1 MTLIEIKARQHEQT
15 YSIDHRKLLGTHY
28 TPDSVVDYIVN
39 RTLRPYLESP
49 DLFTNIRILDP
60 ACGSGL
66 FLLKAYDVL
75 ANCWKKTFG
84 SFTPKD
90 AQYLIENHLFGID
103 IDEQAVLAT
112 RRHLIQK
119 ASLADGV
126 SFNIDFNIIVGDALC
141 LRPFYN
147 QMQIG
152 KQSLP
157 KPSFGKKFLEHS
169 FDCILGNPPYVRIQ
183 NTPLEKRER
192 YISAYTTA
200 VGRFDVSS
208 LFFELSDYLLKENGR
223 LGFIVSNKILSTS
236 GAKKLRS
243 FLLTHFAI
251 EEIVDLSDT
260 KLFDSAVLPL
270 IFIATRSK
278 EHPNHIAYSS
288 LMESHR
294 KTDTVQQTTNLLKF
308 LKDSGIPSETDVS
321 IDGRVFKVQRFFATL
336 PSKRVNVWTFHNER
350 ENALL
355 SKLKEQSACTIG
367 DLCEKISVGL
377 KTTADSVFIKP
388 MTENFVKQ
396 HGIEKK
402 LVFPL
407 IESHNVNRWTCSWN
421 SQTDLYVLY
430 PHVEQNGKVIPVDLN
445 KYPRAKNYL
454 EEHRP
459 QLEGRS
465 YLKESQRQW
474 YEIWVHQSP
483 RDFRQRKIITP
494 DIASHNR
501 FALDDNGFFVNGTC
515 FYLIL
520 KDKSDISYYSI
531 LGLLNSKVIEY
542 FHKTTSGNSLYAKRF
557 RYWTSYISVYPV
569 AKKLFNSTQLITQLI
584 QNVSRLLNNPVDK
597 EHAAIE
603 KENDN
608 LCYQLFDLTKS
619 EIQEIETILSV
630 YRSQSSMKGT
640 AK

>member
-1 MTLIEIKARQHEQT
+1 MTLIETRARQLEQT
-15 YSIDHRKLLGTHY
+15 YSGNHRKLLGTHY

-39 RTLRPYLESP
+39 QTLRPYLESP
-49 DLFTNIRILDP
+49 NLFTNIRILDP

-75 ANCWKKTFG
+75 ADYWKKTFG
-84 SFTPKD
+84 SFTSKD
-90 AQYLIENHLFGID
+90 AQHLIENHLFGID
-103 IDEQAVLAT
+103 IDEEAVLAT
-112 RRHLIQK
+112 RKYLIQK
-119 ASLADGV
+119 ASLDDAI
-126 SFNIDFNIIVGDALC
+126 SFSLNIIVGDALC

-147 QMQIG
+147 QMQFG
-152 KQSLP
+152 KQPLP
-157 KPSFGKKFLEHS
+157 KTSFGKTFSEHS

-183 NTPLEKRER
+183 NTPLEKREK

-200 VGRFDVSS
+200 VGRFDISS

-223 LGFIVSNKILSTS
+223 LGFIVSNKILSTA
-236 GAKKLRS
+236 GTKKLRN
-243 FLLTHFAI
+243 FLLTHFTI

-260 KLFDSAVLPL
+260 KLFDAAILPL

-278 EHPNHIAYSS
+278 ERFNRIAYSS
-288 LMESHR
+288 IMESHR
-294 KTDTVQQTTNLLKF
+294 KTDTVQQTTNLLNL
-308 LKDSGIPSETDVS
+308 LKESGIPSETDASVN
-321 IDGRVFKVQRFFATL
+321 GRVFKVQRFFATL

-459 QLEGRS
+459 QLEKRS
-465 YLKESQRQW
+465 YIKDSQRQW

-483 RDFRQRKIITP
+483 EDFRQRKIITP

-501 FALDDNGFFVNGTC
+501 FALDNNGFFVNGTC
-515 FYLIL
+515 YYLIL
-520 KDKSDISYYSI
+520 KDKSDIRYYSI

-542 FHKTTSGNSLYAKRF
+542 FHKTTIGNSLYAKRF

-569 AKKLFNSTQLITQLI
+569 AKRLFDSTRLVTQLVM
-584 QNVSRLLNNPVDK
+584 NVSRLLNNPNVK
-597 EHAAIE
+597 ECIDIE
-603 KENDN
+603 NENDN
-608 LCYQLFDLTKS
+608 LCYQLFDFTKS

-630 YRSQSSMKGT
+630 HRSQS
-640 AK
+640 

>member
-1 MTLIEIKARQHEQT
+1 MTLIETKARQHEQT

-66 FLLKAYDVL
+66 FLLKAYDIL
-75 ANCWKKTFG
+75 ADCWKKTFG
-84 SFTPKD
+84 SFTSKD
-90 AQYLIENHLFGID
+90 AQHLIENHLFGID
-103 IDEQAVLAT
+103 VDEEAVLAT
-112 RRHLIQK
+112 RKHLIQK
-119 ASLADGV
+119 ASLADAI
-126 SFNIDFNIIVGDALC
+126 SFSQNIVVGDALC

-147 QMQIG
+147 QMQFG
-152 KQSLP
+152 KQPLL
-157 KPSFGKKFLEHS
+157 KTSFGKKFSEHS

-200 VGRFDVSS
+200 VGRFDISS

-236 GAKKLRS
+236 GAKKLRN

-260 KLFDSAVLPL
+260 KLFDAAVLPL
-270 IFIATRSK
+270 IFLAARSK
-278 EHPNHIAYSS
+278 ERFNHIAYSS
-288 LMESHR
+288 IMESHR
-294 KTDTVQQTTNLLKF
+294 KTDTVQHTTNLLKL
-308 LKDSGIPSETDVS
+308 LKDSGIPSETDACVN
-321 IDGRVFKVQRFFATL
+321 GRVFKVRRFFATL

-355 SKLKEQSACTIG
+355 SKLRCNSAYTIG

-388 MTENFVKQ
+388 MTESFIKQ
-396 HGIEKK
+396 HGIEKN

-407 IESHNVNRWTCSWN
+407 IESHNVNRWSCSWN

-430 PHVEQNGKVIPVDLN
+430 PHIEQNGKVIPVDLD

-454 EEHRP
+454 EKHRP
-459 QLEGRS
+459 QLEKRS
-465 YLKESQRQW
+465 YIKDSQRQW

-483 RDFRQRKIITP
+483 EDFRQRKIITP

-501 FALDDNGFFVNGTC
+501 FALDNNGFFVNGTC
-515 FYLIL
+515 YYLIL
-520 KDKSDISYYSI
+520 KDKSDIHYYSI

-542 FHKTTSGNSLYAKRF
+542 FHKTTIGNSLYAKRF

-569 AKKLFNSTQLITQLI
+569 AKRLFDSTRLVTQLVM
-584 QNVSRLLNNPVDK
+584 NVSRLLNNPNVK
-597 EHAAIE
+597 ECIDIE
-603 KENDN
+603 NENDN
-608 LCYQLFDLTKS
+608 LCYQLFDFTKS

-630 YRSQSSMKGT
+630 HRSQS
-640 AK
+640 